1 MKGWYPN
8 GHDNALTDDN
18 YEQYRVDLDDL
29 REELNDILG
38 KAKPNFGLNI
48 TIPEHGAVVYEMQ
61 SPTVHLRRPGL
72 KRCNSDITMESTA
85 ESISC
90 TDVYKG
96 IKGQL
101 NEQRTTSVRKPSAP
115 DSVGFYILGGHL
127 TKLKHSMDQRIEHA
141 LKLAL
146 DKHKKQPHIYFV
158 SGYKKGGAMSEAEYM
173 AKKILEKYESSN
185 LPAPVIVMDNEAMFT
200 VMNFLKTIPL
210 INKFKGHIKKVYLVT
225 SDYHISRSEGILK
238 QFVDNDLT
246 GNVEFVS
253 EGAKH
258 PATGE
263 AGHDPG
269 TSPRVASILDER
281 RDRSNARCFAEM
293 CGVIKTHSRFNANMF
308 LNPEQYSP
316 TMVRLHKDTYWEAFG
331 KVEALVKE
339 YQDNNIATTRDLPD
353 LLVTKNDLENKI
365 GTYHV
370 EKLTK
375 QNGYEIPER
384 MYQELVEIQMR
395 IDSIEEAKR
404 GKEVQLI
411 QFALDFKAPFDG
423 FCFADSATGGC

>member
-1 MKGWYPN
+1 VVTS
-8 GHDNALTDDN
+8 ASIDDITKK
-18 YEQYRVDLDDL
+18 YYIRVS
-29 REELNDILG
+29 EPGESSE
-38 KAKPNFGLNI
+38 
-48 TIPEHGAVVYEMQ
+48 TVVYAQDEKE
-61 SPTVHLRRPGL
+61 GE
-72 KRCNSDITMESTA
+72 KA
-85 ESISC
+85 
-90 TDVYKG
+90 
-96 IKGQL
+96 
-101 NEQRTTSVRKPSAP
+101 
-115 DSVGFYILGGHL
+115 VGFYILGAHL
-127 TKLKHSMDQRIEHA
+127 TKLKHSMEQRIKCA
-141 LKLAL
+141 TDLAL
-146 DKHKKQPHIYFV
+146 NEHKDKPHIYFV

-173 AKKILEKYESSN
+173 AKEILELYKVKGM
-185 LPAPVIVMDNEAMFT
+185 PAPTIVMDNEAMFT

-258 PATGE
+258 PAKGE

-308 LNPEQYSP
+308 LNPEQYST

-353 LLVTKNDLENKI
+353 LLVTKNNLENEI